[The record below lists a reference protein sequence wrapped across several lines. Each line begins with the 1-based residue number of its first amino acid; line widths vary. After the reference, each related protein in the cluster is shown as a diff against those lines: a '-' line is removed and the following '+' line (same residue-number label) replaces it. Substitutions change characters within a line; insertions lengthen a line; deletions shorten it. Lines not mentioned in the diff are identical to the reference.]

1 MKKEINKDGPLI
13 LTEEQI
19 KKLRVNTEEQEN
31 EIRKR
36 KKERLK
42 RIKAESKRLSG
53 LGDVVETVAQP
64 IAKLID
70 GVAGTN
76 IQGCGACKK
85 RKEYLNK
92 KFPIT

>member
-1 MKKEINKDGPLI
+1 MKEKINEQGPII

-31 EIRKR
+31 EIRKK
-36 KKERLK
+36 KKERLEK
-42 RIKAESKRLSG
+42 IKAESNRLHG

-76 IQGCGACKK
+76 IQRCGACKK

>member
-1 MKKEINKDGPLI
+1 MKKKINGQGPLA

-31 EIRKR
+31 EIRKK
-36 KKERLK
+36 KKERLEK
-42 RIKAESKRLSG
+42 IRAESQRLSG
-53 LGDVVETVAQP
+53 LGDVVERVAQP

-76 IQGCGACKK
+76 VQGCRACKK